1 MFLSDLMEELR
12 AGGATS
18 EELGTVKAS
27 IFKDFPALAHAV
39 MNQPLSTAQPDPDV
53 PDGYALE
60 LFGRLQ

>member
-1 MFLSDLMEELR
+1 MEELR
-12 AGGATS
+12 AGGATV

-27 IFKDFPALAHAV
+27 VFHDFPAIAQAV

-53 PDGYALE
+53 PDSYAAE